1 MERLTLFFS
10 RLDWPG
16 VLTHPFWAG
25 QLSHLGRPQTGA
37 TKKSVNQNETQGI
50 LIENS
55 SRINHY

>member
-1 MERLTLFFS
+1 M
-10 RLDWPG
+10 
-16 VLTHPFWAG
+16 HPFWAG
-25 QLSHLGRPQTGA
+25 QLSHLGRPQTGS